1 MWHLKKNCVIVS
13 WNVFCISH
21 VRETSGKFSTEAGY
35 LCGMSSW
42 ANCPQWQVVK
52 CVHLWQWHIVWSM
65 LTREMLSWASCPF
78 TKLQLNLKWLF
89 QELLSSSPQDVS
101 KFVWFEPAHVS
112 FAEPLKSEMV
122 GPAHYVTIVPITMGQ
137 LVGQRVRPDRDG
149 LGQKENT
156 MVLDKM
162 RIRI

>member
-1 MWHLKKNCVIVS
+1 MACSPGLIVHIGRLSNVSVYGSGILS
-13 WNVFCISH
+13 W
-21 VRETSGKFSTEAGY
+21 G
-35 LCGMSSW
+35 
-42 ANCPQWQVVK
+42 
-52 CVHLWQWHIVWSM
+52 M
-65 LTREMLSWASCPF
+65 LTTDQGHVVSGVMSLHQTSVKF
-78 TKLQLNLKWLF
+78 KMMF

-112 FAEPLKSEMV
+112 FTEPLQSEMV
-122 GPAHYVTIVPITMGQ
+122 GPAHYVTIVPIMMGQ